1 MDNAHFIIRPDIKKA
16 LEQGSPV
23 LALESTILAHGMPY
37 PENLAFAKR
46 AEQLALNL
54 GVLPATIAIINGDVK
69 VGLNREEL
77 QYICKNEHVSK
88 TSLREIS
95 FYVASGESAAT
106 TVSATIHLAHLA
118 GIRVFTTGGIGGV
131 HRNYELNMDMS
142 QDLTA
147 LSNIPIIVVSAG
159 AKAILDLPKTLEAL
173 ETLGVAVIGYKTKE
187 FPAFYSRSSGLKL
200 NNCENEIV
208 EIIKQYNASIALKIN
223 SASLVVNPIEKKDEI
238 SAKEMNG
245 YLHYALKEADINKI
259 TGKELTPFLLNAIAE
274 KSKGKTLKA
283 NVSLALNNIKL
294 GSNIALQLAKVL

>member
-1 MDNAHFIIRPDIKKA
+1 MDNASFNIRPDIEKA
-16 LEQGSPV
+16 LVAGSPV

-37 PENLAFAKR
+37 PENLAFAKQ
-46 AEQLALNL
+46 AEQIALNL
-54 GVLPATIAIINGDVK
+54 CVLPATIAIINGDVK

-77 QYICKNEHVSK
+77 KYICNNEHVRK

-95 FYVASGESAAT
+95 GYVASRESAAT
-106 TVSATIHLAHLA
+106 TVSATIHLARLA

-131 HRNYELNMDMS
+131 HRNCGSNMDIS

-147 LSNIPIIVVSAG
+147 LSNVPIIVVSAG

-200 NNCENEIV
+200 NNYVNEV
-208 EIIKQYNASIALKIN
+208 NEIIKQYNTSIALKIN
-223 SASLVVNPIEKKDEI
+223 SASLVVNPIEEKDEI
-238 SAKEMNG
+238 HEEEINS
-245 YLHYALKEADINKI
+245 YLHYALQEADSNQI
-259 TGKELTPFLLNAIAE
+259 TGKRLTPFLLKTIAE
-274 KSKGKTLKA
+274 KSKGKALKA

-294 GSNIALQLAKVL
+294 GSEIALQLAKI

>member
-1 MDNAHFIIRPDIKKA
+1 MDNASFNIRPDIEKA
-16 LEQGSPV
+16 LVAGSPV

-37 PENLAFAKR
+37 PENLAFAKQ
-46 AEQLALNL
+46 AEQIALNL

-69 VGLNREEL
+69 IGLNQEEL
-77 QYICKNEHVSK
+77 KYICNNEHVRK

-95 FYVASGESAAT
+95 GYVASRESAAT
-106 TVSATIHLAHLA
+106 TVSATIHLARLA

-131 HRNYELNMDMS
+131 HRNCGSNMDIS

-147 LSNIPIIVVSAG
+147 LSNVPIIVVSAG

-200 NNCENEIV
+200 NNYVNEV
-208 EIIKQYNASIALKIN
+208 NEIIKQYKTNIALKIN
-223 SASLVVNPIEKKDEI
+223 SASLVVNPIEEKDEI
-238 SAKEMNG
+238 HEEEINS
-245 YLHYALKEADINKI
+245 YLHYALQEADNNQI
-259 TGKELTPFLLNAIAE
+259 TGKRLTPFLLKTIAE
-274 KSKGKTLKA
+274 KSKGKALKA

-294 GSNIALQLAKVL
+294 GSEIALQLAKI